1 MLHEE
6 PKKPRRTLLSRLMNR
21 SEINKKRQAVQN
33 RAPADAPETA
43 LDDPMALR
51 LAPDHAV
58 MRLWEKT
65 PELPKPVFS
74 LDAPPSPD
82 AGGKPLPLTDPEG
95 VPDELRRLE
104 QLISHSA
111 ERRLAMLEMDAAG
124 DGSIPDEDAEVHLF
138 LTAQHVSAWLF
149 VYPPTGN
156 GKPLDAAMMEIPIQG
171 AHLRYG
177 LDSELVRQLPERPDR
192 YFKLFLIARGDP
204 PLHGQD
210 GYVEDLFPRTPPK
223 PFTTDASGVIDFST
237 LQMFNTVLKGDVIC
251 KIYPSSPCRDGKS
264 VRGEIAYA
272 RGGHPAQVPRGRN
285 TELSE
290 DGSLLL
296 ATCEG
301 HVEFSGRSFQVKP
314 VMDLQ
319 GSVDATSGNVSA
331 LGDIHI
337 HGDVCSGFSV
347 RATGSVT
354 IDGTVESATVEA
366 GGDLIVRNGVQGNG
380 QAVLRSHRSVYVR
393 YMESCSV
400 YARDNVEAEC
410 IINCEVFSDG
420 SVTVRSGR
428 GKIMGGRIRAAKQV
442 SADVIGSRSEMATYI
457 AIGGRPF
464 EDFERDMLE
473 MEIHDLEK
481 EIAKAERQKGDPR
494 RSQQLSKMRLQI
506 SADRMKLEQLEKTLA
521 KLDVSSPA
529 RNGRMM
535 GDVVHAGV
543 EIAFGSASH
552 KVRLERNMCTA
563 TLRNG
568 EIVLN

>member
-6 PKKPRRTLLSRLMNR
+6 PKKPRKSLFARLKNR
-21 SEINKKRQAVQN
+21 SEINRKRQAE
-33 RAPADAPETA
+33 RAPAEAPETVS
-43 LDDPMALR
+43 DDPMALC
-51 LAPDHAV
+51 LAPDHPV
-58 MRLWEKT
+58 MRLWQKT
-65 PELPKPVFS
+65 PELPQPVFS
-74 LDAPPSPD
+74 LAAPPSPGVD
-82 AGGKPLPLTDPEG
+82 GGAPRPLTDPEG

-104 QLISHSA
+104 QLIQHSA
-111 ERRLAMLEMDAAG
+111 ERRLTMIEMDAPG
-124 DGSIPDEDAEVHLF
+124 EGGMPDEDAEVHLF
-138 LTAQHVSAWLF
+138 MTAQHVSAWMF
-149 VYPPTGN
+149 VYPPVGN
-156 GKPLDAAMMEIPIQG
+156 GRPLDAGMIDLPVRG
-171 AHLRYG
+171 GHLRYG
-177 LDSELVRQLPERPDR
+177 LDRELIERLPGLPDR

-204 PLHGQD
+204 PLHGRD

-223 PFTTDASGVIDFST
+223 PFSTDASGAVDFST
-237 LQMFNTVLKGDVIC
+237 LELFHKVQKGDVIC
-251 KIYPSSPCRDGKS
+251 RIYPSTPCRDGKS

-272 RGGHPAQVPRGRN
+272 RGGQPAQIPRGRN

-296 ATCEG
+296 AACEG

-319 GSVDATSGNVSA
+319 GNVDATSGNVSA

-354 IDGTVESATVEA
+354 IDGTVESASVEA
-366 GGDLIVRNGVQGNG
+366 GGDLIVRNGVQGNS
-380 QAVLRSHRSVYVR
+380 QAVLRSHRNVYVR

-400 YARDNVEAEC
+400 YARENVEAEC
-410 IINCEVFSDG
+410 IVNCDVFSDG

-428 GKIMGGRIRAAKQV
+428 GKIMGGRVRAAKQV

-457 AIGGRPF
+457 AIGGKPF

-473 MEIHDLEK
+473 MEIRDLEK
-481 EIAKAERQKGDPR
+481 EIVKAERQRGDPR
-494 RSQQLSKMRLQI
+494 RSQQLSKMRLQV

-521 KLDVSSPA
+521 KLEGAAPA
-529 RNGRMM
+529 RGGRML

-563 TLRNG
+563 TLLNG
-568 EIVLN
+568 EVVLN